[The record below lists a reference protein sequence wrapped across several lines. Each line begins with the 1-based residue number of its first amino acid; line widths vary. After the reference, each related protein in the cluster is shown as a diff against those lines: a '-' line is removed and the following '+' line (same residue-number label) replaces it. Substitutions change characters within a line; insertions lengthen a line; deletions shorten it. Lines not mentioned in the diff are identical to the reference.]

1 MNYHHYD
8 NNRQDGYADH
18 KTARTNLKIATFLL
32 APMIVVNLIVLLIHT
47 LSLFIPL
54 IAIAK
59 YDSRQWKAG
68 LIITGIEGAIWWI
81 LTKKAIMTIEPWGLV
96 IELTI
101 YNFLGIINILG
112 CIIWITALKVNKRDQ
127 RVNAKN

>member
-1 MNYHHYD
+1 MNYHRYD

-18 KTARTNLKIATFLL
+18 KTARTNLKIATLLL
-32 APMIVVNLIVLLIHT
+32 APMIVVNLIVLLINT

-59 YDSRQWKAG
+59 YDSRQWKTG
-68 LIITGIEGAIWWI
+68 LIITGIEGAIWWV
-81 LTKKAIMTIEPWGLV
+81 LTKEAIMTIEPWGFV
-96 IELTI
+96 VELTI

-112 CIIWITALKVNKRDQ
+112 CIIWITALKVNKRNQ
-127 RVNAKN
+127 RVNAKS